1 MNSRF
6 TMAGDAR
13 GRLQVS
19 LLVSLLLT
27 SCKEVPGKPDVAG
40 AGQETD
46 FEILVSPERAVD
58 MLFMVDNSPSM
69 DPKQEALAKAFS
81 KMIESLQKLPGGLP
95 DVHVGVISSD
105 IGAGETEAGG
115 NCRVLLGNKGILWG
129 NDPNAD
135 PSKDNNQF
143 ATVKNLKNAAGADGC
158 GMNSGTRWIEDI
170 QNLDGLTRTKNYQGQ
185 LSDVFSCLAKGV
197 GVNGCGYEH
206 QLQSVRVALNP
217 ADNINPQNFKF
228 LRPRAYLAV
237 VLVTDED
244 DCSADPNSETNDG
257 MFFPKTLGDTA
268 SLRCA
273 TRGHVCGGRA
283 IPDYDPSEGYKGM
296 GFSHDFADCEAK
308 DADHSL
314 NKEGKPV
321 NPDNFRDLPL
331 IRIRDMIDSVNQVK
345 DRPSEQ
351 ILLSGVIGWPQD
363 GNLDGVKYEIGKDTT
378 SKPDEQQK
386 LWDYMPI
393 CKVPNQESADGN
405 IYKAY
410 GGFRLKKFLDAFKHE
425 EEANVF
431 SICNKDNFSDA
442 MARIGKVIAKRLK
455 PGCVSYPLIDVD
467 PLTAGVQP
475 DCRVK
480 DRISCDTPGQGD
492 CLLSGYKEQSLKECT
507 DINGAT
513 LDPATAKQQ
522 ILDDSGIVPDD
533 QTHRP
538 CWYLEYDA
546 DADTGCPQ
554 AFMNQRLS
562 VLRQGNGNA
571 PPGTL
576 LGVQCLT
583 CPSPPLADGQSSCP
597 ALEPR

>member
-1 MNSRF
+1 
-6 TMAGDAR
+6 
-13 GRLQVS
+13 VS
-19 LLVSLLLT
+19 LLVSLLLM

-40 AGQETD
+40 SGQETD
-46 FEILVSPERAVD
+46 FQVLVSPERAVD
-58 MLFMVDNSPSM
+58 ILFMVDNSPSM
-69 DPKQEALAKAFS
+69 DPKQEALARAFP

-95 DVHVGVISSD
+95 DVHIGVISSD
-105 IGAGETEAGG
+105 MGAGATEAGG
-115 NCRVLLGNKGILWG
+115 SCSVLLGNKGIMWG

-158 GMNSGTRWIEDI
+158 GMNSGTRWIQDI
-170 QNLDGLTRTKNYQGQ
+170 MNADGLSRTKNYIGT

-228 LRPRAYLAV
+228 LRPRAYLAL

-244 DCSADPNSETNDG
+244 DCSADPNSETNDR
-257 MFFPKTLGDTA
+257 MFFPKTLGDTG

-273 TRGHVCGGRA
+273 ARGHVCDGKA
-283 IPDYDPSEGYKGM
+283 IPDYDPTEGYKGN
-296 GFSHDFADCEAK
+296 GFTANFADCDAK
-308 DADHSL
+308 DVERTRDSYSSYKDPDPTY
-314 NKEGKPV
+314 KE
-321 NPDNFRDLPL
+321 LPL

-351 ILLSGVIGWPQD
+351 ILVSGVIGWPQD
-363 GNLDGVKYEIGKDTT
+363 GDLAGVKYEINRDST
-378 SKPDEQQK
+378 SKSDEQQK

-393 CKVPNQESADGN
+393 CKLPDQQSADGN

-410 GGFRLKKFLDAFKHE
+410 GGFRLKKFLDAFVHTKE
-425 EEANVF
+425 TNVF
-431 SICNKDNFSDA
+431 SICNKDNFPDA
-442 MARIGKVIAKRLK
+442 MTQIGKVIVRRLRA
-455 PGCVSYPLIDVD
+455 GCVSYPLIDVD
-467 PLTAGVQP
+467 PWTAGVQP
-475 DCRVK
+475 DCQVR

-492 CLLSGYKEQSLKECT
+492 CLVNGYKEQSLKQCR

-522 ILDDSGIVPDD
+522 IFDDNGIVPDD

-546 DADTGCPQ
+546 DPDTGCPQ

-583 CPSPPLADGQSSCP
+583 CPSPPLENGESSCP
-597 ALEPR
+597 ALESK